1 MDKQSTVKSV
11 GIREFREQ
19 LSALLLSDEP
29 IAITKH
35 GLTMGYYIP
44 THQPVSD
51 ADKQALQAAAQR
63 LHELLEAKGFDPET
77 LIQEAKALRKQA
89 KQAPHA

>member
-1 MDKQSTVKSV
+1 MGKSTSVRSV
-11 GIREFREQ
+11 GVREFREQ
-19 LSALLLSDEP
+19 LATLLLSDEP

-44 THQPVSD
+44 THQPISE
-51 ADKQALQAAAQR
+51 ADKHALQAAAER
-63 LHELLEAKGFDPET
+63 LHELLEAKGLDPEE